1 MHFFLACFQGEC
13 WCSGGACCSVAY
25 ALGKLVI
32 SVLSFAVLSIMCSR
46 FGCVEPL
53 PIFLGTEPFPS
64 RFGICDVSPSS
75 DFDI

>member
-1 MHFFLACFQGEC
+1 MLRGE
-13 WCSGGACCSVAY
+13 
-25 ALGKLVI
+25 LVS

-64 RFGICDVSPSS
+64 RFGICDVSRAS